1 MRTQIID
8 KSVVVSAIEGNVEIV
23 LADGSSRPLQQGEI
37 LQPGAKLTI
46 ADDAKLALSPY
57 DDTPASGAPAGSELA
72 EPAQPQAGAS
82 PEGAPSDIAALQES
96 ILQGVDPTQNFEAS
110 AAGGAPAAG
119 GGGGIGG
126 VAGASGNGGFVTID
140 RTGDA
145 TIAAAGFDTTY
156 DTAAVI
162 NANQAEDLI
171 LENQLDDLSETVVTL
186 EDAQVSGNLLD
197 NSTNP
202 DGPAAASI
210 VSYDWGINIGVPAG
224 VAATI
229 TGVGTLII
237 NPDGSYTFTPAP
249 NYGGAVPPVNYQVTD
264 GQDTVTSTLVIS
276 ITPVDEEVGLE
287 GLAQEGGEV
296 LVSDANLADG
306 STPDGTALTQGGA
319 FTFNAPDG
327 VQSLTLGGVT
337 LITNGQPS
345 TFFPQSI
352 ISPLGNVLTIT
363 AVAYNPVTGAGQ
375 VNYSYTLG
383 DNENHTRPVNDTSL
397 SESFS
402 VVLIDTGGDTASDTL
417 DVAILDDIPTLAD
430 GEEQFVR
437 SLVHEDALASGN
449 SEGAGQSV
457 SASGAAGTLNGLVN
471 FGADGAGSFGLGS
484 DVSRL
489 EGQAL
494 TSGGVALSYN
504 VAGNVL
510 TASAGGVPVFTL
522 TVGANGSY
530 SFTLSGPLDHPVADG
545 NDSEQLS
552 AMGIDFSGVLTATDG
567 DGDPLTGGFPAG
579 SFAINVVDDVPVAVN
594 DGPVGVTE
602 DGMLVVSG
610 NVLTDGSDDVFGADG
625 QGVDY
630 VEWDANTAAKA
641 ELAQYGTLVLDDV
654 TGAYSFTLN
663 NASAAVQAL
672 GANDLKSVD
681 LTYFIRDAD
690 GDSSPAKLTITV
702 QGTADTARV
711 TVAVEGPDSTV
722 YEADLNPNGSTAS
735 GSRETDSDSFQVAA
749 SDGIKEV
756 VIGGVTFSLGALK
769 GFSSLSPSAGINTGE
784 GTLKVTGYSSADGD
798 KSATLSYSY
807 TLNAAQAHTKPAND
821 TNLTDVVGV
830 TVSGVGGSS
839 ASGNV
844 TIAIIDDVPVAVN
857 DGPACIIQSP
867 LPLVNVTLVLDTSG
881 SMKGDKLAALKA
893 AVANLVQ
900 AYAGLDAPIHVN
912 LVTFAT
918 GSSNVGDYNFN
929 SVSDTG
935 YINLINA
942 VNALSADGWT
952 NYADALNT
960 AKAQILLDVNAVGA
974 DKDQQ
979 NKLYFISDG
988 NPEPG
993 PAGQVSAIT
1002 AWQTFI
1008 TNGNVDSDNNSATN
1022 PFQAHAIGINVDTGT
1037 YLNPISS
1044 SGAYILASPENLSA
1058 TLVDLASAGGG
1069 VTGNVLVNDNPGADG
1084 VGFIASV
1091 SFGAQTYT
1099 LNANGTG
1106 IDILGAGGVTHSF
1119 DAVTKVLSLNT
1130 ELGVLKFDLKGTNVG
1145 EYSFVAKAN
1154 LSPAIFG
1161 DDGAVKQLFT
1171 YTLVDGDGDKVPANL
1186 EICIRSNQSVL
1197 VVGNNASDMDSSHVA
1212 HQIASPFDRVP
1223 GGVIQGGAGSD
1234 VLIGD
1239 VGGSNQLPGQKAN
1252 IVYVLDNSGSMDSK
1266 INFINAQGVTS
1277 EITRLAAL
1285 KQSVI
1290 ASLNNLYG
1298 SDASD
1303 IKVHLVKFGTIAP
1316 AGSTFTLTAKGVDNL
1331 EQLNAAIAFINA
1343 MTSNGSATSGEYTNY
1358 EAGLAQANS
1367 WIESSSP
1374 ILAADVNKVMFVSD
1388 GVPNRALNNFG
1399 SVVTVDPTEAMQ
1411 HVLGTGSN
1419 DNVSEVGL
1427 IETADSG
1434 TAQAFTIESVGINV
1448 SNSALALLTDV
1459 EGMGG
1464 SANNV
1469 TTANQLTDIIGNIAG
1484 GLLNVA
1490 VVGNDFLRG
1499 GDGNDILFGDSIYAD
1514 SIDGGWA
1521 AFTTA
1526 HPGATNSELRS
1537 LITAGHSSFG
1547 KDGSVGGNDILDGG
1561 AGADIL
1567 YGQKGD
1573 DLLIGGSG
1581 SDILTGGAG
1590 KDTFKWSAADA
1601 GGTDVIKDFTTGTGG
1616 DVLDIS
1622 ELLTGE
1628 HADKTS
1634 LDAYLTFTSGPG
1646 TGKSTLT
1653 IDLDGSGS
1661 GTTTHVIQFDSID
1674 LTLGGSRSDQTI
1686 IEDLLNQGNLKVD
1699 P

>member
-1 MRTQIID
+1 
-8 KSVVVSAIEGNVEIV
+8 
-23 LADGSSRPLQQGEI
+23 
-37 LQPGAKLTI
+37 
-46 ADDAKLALSPY
+46 
-57 DDTPASGAPAGSELA
+57 
-72 EPAQPQAGAS
+72 
-82 PEGAPSDIAALQES
+82 
-96 ILQGVDPTQNFEAS
+96 
-110 AAGGAPAAG
+110 
-119 GGGGIGG
+119 
-126 VAGASGNGGFVTID
+126 
-140 RTGDA
+140 
-145 TIAAAGFDTTY
+145 
-156 DTAAVI
+156 
-162 NANQAEDLI
+162 
-171 LENQLDDLSETVVTL
+171 
-186 EDAQVSGNLLD
+186 
-197 NSTNP
+197 
-202 DGPAAASI
+202 
-210 VSYDWGINIGVPAG
+210 
-224 VAATI
+224 
-229 TGVGTLII
+229 
-237 NPDGSYTFTPAP
+237 
-249 NYGGAVPPVNYQVTD
+249 
-264 GQDTVTSTLVIS
+264 
-276 ITPVDEEVGLE
+276 
-287 GLAQEGGEV
+287 
-296 LVSDANLADG
+296 
-306 STPDGTALTQGGA
+306 
-319 FTFNAPDG
+319 
-327 VQSLTLGGVT
+327 
-337 LITNGQPS
+337 
-345 TFFPQSI
+345 
-352 ISPLGNVLTIT
+352 
-363 AVAYNPVTGAGQ
+363 
-375 VNYSYTLG
+375 
-383 DNENHTRPVNDTSL
+383 
-397 SESFS
+397 
-402 VVLIDTGGDTASDTL
+402 
-417 DVAILDDIPTLAD
+417 
-430 GEEQFVR
+430 
-437 SLVHEDALASGN
+437 
-449 SEGAGQSV
+449 
-457 SASGAAGTLNGLVN
+457 
-471 FGADGAGSFGLGS
+471 
-484 DVSRL
+484 
-489 EGQAL
+489 
-494 TSGGVALSYN
+494 
-504 VAGNVL
+504 
-510 TASAGGVPVFTL
+510 
-522 TVGANGSY
+522 
-530 SFTLSGPLDHPVADG
+530 
-545 NDSEQLS
+545 
-552 AMGIDFSGVLTATDG
+552 
-567 DGDPLTGGFPAG
+567 
-579 SFAINVVDDVPVAVN
+579 
-594 DGPVGVTE
+594 
-602 DGMLVVSG
+602 
-610 NVLTDGSDDVFGADG
+610 
-625 QGVDY
+625 
-630 VEWDANTAAKA
+630 
-641 ELAQYGTLVLDDV
+641 
-654 TGAYSFTLN
+654 
-663 NASAAVQAL
+663 
-672 GANDLKSVD
+672 
-681 LTYFIRDAD
+681 
-690 GDSSPAKLTITV
+690 
-702 QGTADTARV
+702 
-711 TVAVEGPDSTV
+711 
-722 YEADLNPNGSTAS
+722 
-735 GSRETDSDSFQVAA
+735 
-749 SDGIKEV
+749 
-756 VIGGVTFSLGALK
+756 
-769 GFSSLSPSAGINTGE
+769 
-784 GTLKVTGYSSADGD
+784 
-798 KSATLSYSY
+798 
-807 TLNAAQAHTKPAND
+807 
-821 TNLTDVVGV
+821 
-830 TVSGVGGSS
+830 
-839 ASGNV
+839 
-844 TIAIIDDVPVAVN
+844 
-857 DGPACIIQSP
+857 
-867 LPLVNVTLVLDTSG
+867 
-881 SMKGDKLAALKA
+881 MKGDKLAALKA

-974 DKDQQ
+974 DKNQQ
-979 NKLYFISDG
+979 HKLYFISDG

-1022 PFQAHAIGINVDTGT
+1022 SFQAHAIGINVDTGT

-1044 SGAYILASPENLSA
+1044 NGAYILASPENLSA

-1069 VTGNVLVNDNPGADG
+1069 VTGNVLVNDNSGADG
-1084 VGFIASV
+1084 IGFIASV
-1091 SFGAQTYT
+1091 SVGAQTYT

-1130 ELGVLKFDLKGTNVG
+1130 ELGVLKFDLQGTNVG

-1161 DDGAVKQLFT
+1161 DDGAVTQLFT

-1223 GGVIQGGAGSD
+1223 GGVIQGVTGSD

-1252 IVYVLDNSGSMDSK
+1252 IVYVLDNSGSMDSR
-1266 INFINAQGVTS
+1266 INFINSQGVTS

-1298 SDASD
+1298 SGASD

-1331 EQLNAAIAFINA
+1331 EQLNSAIAFINA

-1358 EAGLAQANS
+1358 EAGLAQANN

-1374 ILAADVNKVMFVSD
+1374 ILAADVNKVVFVSD
-1388 GVPNRALNNFG
+1388 GVPNRALNNSG

-1427 IETADSG
+1427 IETADPG

-1459 EGMGG
+1459 EGTGG

-1490 VVGNDFLRG
+1490 VVGNDVLRG

-1521 AFTTA
+1521 AFA
-1526 HPGATNSELRS
+1526 AAYPGATNSELRS

-1581 SDILTGGAG
+1581 SDTLTGGAG

-1622 ELLTGE
+1622 ELLSGE
-1628 HADKTS
+1628 HANKTS

-1646 TGKSTLT
+1646 SGKSTLT
-1653 IDLDGSGS
+1653 IDLDGSGGS
-1661 GTTTHVIQFDSID
+1661 STTHIIQFDSID